1 MIILPRY
8 VAAGSEASSLA
19 TVAFSGVSGA
29 AASLRVP
36 MRQLGDETRVEAW
49 SGSELVAAK
58 RSGALQSIATS
69 DFLLGWL
76 SGLNGIA
83 LEKSAHDVYR
93 QILEHIRAEGFPSL
107 LRMWNHVGSINE
119 LQDGIE
125 RYQRF
130 CIGRYEAFEESG
142 YTMGADLPAA
152 SAVGMPGH
160 DLVVYFLASRRAG
173 AQVENPRQ
181 LAAYRYPPQ
190 YGPKSPSFSRATV
203 FEDEARKVVFVSGT
217 SSVVGHASAH
227 QDDVI
232 GQLDETI
239 VNLDAIVGHALGRG
253 GLANFVSLKTYIR
266 NASDYEAV
274 ARRLE
279 AAAPPSCSLIYL
291 ESDICRRELL
301 LEIEGV
307 AFQQ

>member
-8 VAAGSEASSLA
+8 VAAGSEETSLA
-19 TVAFSGVSGA
+19 TIAFSDIGGA

-36 MRQLGDETRVEAW
+36 MRQLGDETRVESW
-49 SGSELVAAK
+49 SGSGLVAAK
-58 RSGALQSIATS
+58 HSGALQSIATS

-76 SGLNGIA
+76 SGVNGIA
-83 LEKSAHDVYR
+83 LETSAHDVYR
-93 QILEHIRAEGFPSL
+93 QILDHIRAEGFPSL

-119 LQDGIE
+119 LQGGIE

-160 DLVVYFLASRRAG
+160 DLVVYFLASRRPG

-181 LAAYRYPPQ
+181 VAAYRYPPQ

-203 FEDEARKVVFVSGT
+203 FEDDGRSVVFVSGT

-227 QDDVI
+227 QNDVI
-232 GQLDETI
+232 GQLDETL

-266 NASDYEAV
+266 KPSDYEAV

-307 AFQQ
+307 AFQD